1 MNSTVHNNTIKVDA
15 VIIGGGIAGLF
26 ALAKL
31 INRGY
36 RAVLLEKGALG
47 DGQTLKSQ
55 GIIHGG
61 TKYALLGKTTEAQRQ
76 IAAMPGYWRACLS
89 GDGDI
94 DLSACT
100 VLADKQCMWAM
111 PNLSGRVTGFFAGK
125 MMKSRVEALN
135 TTDTDSTVASALPP
149 TLQHP
154 DCRGR
159 FYALDEPVLDV
170 RSLIAALVA
179 QYGDCILSNCGAE
192 IADNDD
198 IDDSGVVSASR
209 DGTRWRFSADK
220 ILITAGQGNAN
231 FAAQQL
237 RPLRMVYARVPKA
250 FGKLFLHVLETS
262 DKPRLTISSYDSG
275 ERNTGSDVANN
286 VADNADDNL
295 NEWIWYLGGN
305 LAEKGASLSADE
317 TQALAKRELTNI
329 FPWLDFTGIAFDS
342 FIVNRAEGLAD
353 GKRPDTPI
361 LVENGNQLIAWP
373 TKLALAP
380 MLADS
385 LLAKMPPPRGDSDTL
400 PRFPPVVIGDFPWAA
415 NRTVSP
421 IANHRSK

>member
-1 MNSTVHNNTIKVDA
+1 MNATVHNNTIKVDA

-76 IAAMPGYWRACLS
+76 IAAMPGYWRACLN
-89 GDGDI
+89 GDGDV
-94 DLSACT
+94 DLSACA

-125 MMKSRVEALN
+125 MMKSRVEALHVA
-135 TTDTDSTVASALPP
+135 DAGSAVASALPP

-179 QYGDCILSNCGAE
+179 QYGDCILSNCEAE
-192 IADNDD
+192 IADNGD
-198 IDDSGVVSASR
+198 IGDSGVVSASR

-220 ILITAGQGNAN
+220 ILITAGQGNAD

-262 DKPRLTISSYDSG
+262 DKPRLTISSYDSD
-275 ERNTGSDVANN
+275 EKNTDG
-286 VADNADDNL
+286 NADEL
-295 NEWIWYLGGN
+295 IWYLGGN
-305 LAEKGASLSADE
+305 LAEKGAELSADE
-317 TQALAKRELTNI
+317 TLALAKRELSSI
-329 FPWLDFTGIAFDS
+329 FPWLDFAGIAFDS
-342 FIVNRAEGLAD
+342 FVVNRAEGLAD

-361 LVENGNQLIAWP
+361 LIESGNQLIAWP

-385 LLAKMPPPRGDSDTL
+385 LLAKMPPPRGDSDAI

-415 NRTVSP
+415 NRRES
-421 IANHRSK
+421 R